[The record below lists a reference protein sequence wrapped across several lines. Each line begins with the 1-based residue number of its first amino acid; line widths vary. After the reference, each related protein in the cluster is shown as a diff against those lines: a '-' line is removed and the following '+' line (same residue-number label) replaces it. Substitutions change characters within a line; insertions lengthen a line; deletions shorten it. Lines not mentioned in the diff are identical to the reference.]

1 MILGLWALGFYV
13 TQSYDCPAPDVC
25 LRMTGLGSARVREGF
40 RARALMTSLATRE
53 PSSCLFE
60 ACGMI
65 DVLYDLLGR
74 STEAHK
80 PALDCSAL
88 SSVNGSSVHGV
99 LSCYDP

>member
-25 LRMTGLGSARVREGF
+25 LRMTGLHSAAREGF
-40 RARALMTSLATRE
+40 RARALMTSLANRE

-65 DVLYDLLGR
+65 DVLYDLLD
-74 STEAHK
+74 APQK
-80 PALDCSAL
+80 PTSLLLTAAPSLL
-88 SSVNGSSVHGV
+88 RTVPQFTGSCHVTT
-99 LSCYDP
+99 